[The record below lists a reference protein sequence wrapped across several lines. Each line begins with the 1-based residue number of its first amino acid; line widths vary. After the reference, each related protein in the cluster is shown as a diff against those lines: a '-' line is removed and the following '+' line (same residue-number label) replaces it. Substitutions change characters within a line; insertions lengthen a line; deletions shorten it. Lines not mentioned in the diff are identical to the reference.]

1 MPTNTLFVAGEQRD
15 AKRTRVNGS
24 AMSVVFR
31 LIRGYG
37 GPTVVLQVVLHQMM
51 VLRGGVAAI
60 LKGKGG
66 KNGYYPSYPEV
77 PRDGGFFVPPR
88 KQGEIQEW
96 LETLDRHDNRVGGR
110 LSGPLVHNARRI
122 ELTAESLRRVAAGG
136 IGTLL
141 Q

>member
-60 LKGKGG
+60 LKERELECLLLSVRSKG
-66 KNGYYPSYPEV
+66 
-77 PRDGGFFVPPR
+77 
-88 KQGEIQEW
+88 
-96 LETLDRHDNRVGGR
+96 
-110 LSGPLVHNARRI
+110 
-122 ELTAESLRRVAAGG
+122 VAA
-136 IGTLL
+136 
-141 Q
+141 QVVWH